1 MYVCILWM
9 LHSRARYLA
18 LECRCA
24 CINAKSLWHWSS
36 HFNLCA
42 SDMLIDGNF
51 TVVYEYITCLYQ

>member
-1 MYVCILWM
+1 M

-24 CINAKSLWHWSS
+24 CINAESSWHWSS

-42 SDMLIDGNF
+42 SDMLVDGNF
-51 TVVYEYITCLYQ
+51 TELYEYITCLYQ